1 MKYTSYQKFPKH
13 IVLAAYRLGFECWFV
28 DFRKKKFEELRRAC
42 CGNRWVAESALSDQ
56 WFKHYERI
64 SAHSE
69 EWREKVTTVSRW
81 EYFRKDFGGFGPY
94 AKRLFKHPRTGEW
107 WLCHP
112 YYKFR
117 DYNASTMSVSDR
129 MAECINRYLDAYR
142 GE

>member
-1 MKYTSYQKFPKH
+1 MKFTSYMKLNKA
-13 IVLAAYRLGFECWFV
+13 IVWAAYRLGFDCCRV
-28 DFRKKKFEELRRAC
+28 DFRKKEFHELRKAC
-42 CGNRWVAESALSDQ
+42 CGHKWLAEAALEQ
-56 WFKHYERI
+56 QYLKHYSRI
-64 SAHSE
+64 SAHRE
-69 EWREKVTTVSRW
+69 EWRDKGTSVGRW
-81 EYFRKDFGGFGPY
+81 EFFRKDFGGKGAY